1 MDWRMEGT
9 DMAEVYQISNK
20 RFVTVRPIK
29 GSPCYLVRECYQE
42 PESPTGWY
50 ETHGDTFIPAAS
62 PQTAAQGYIDIL
74 TSQRT
79 D

>member
-1 MDWRMEGT
+1 
-9 DMAEVYQISNK
+9 MAEIYQISNK
-20 RFVTVRPIK
+20 RFVTVRPIR

-42 PESPTGWY
+42 AESPTGWY
-50 ETHGDTFIPAAS
+50 ETPGDTFISAA
-62 PQTAAQGYIDIL
+62 TEEAAAEGCIDLL